1 MGAGLLGCSTHPL
14 PQDVARVSVVDIV
27 RRIRCEAKE
36 GLEDALRRAA
46 AQGAKRRAHVER
58 IRDLSKIGYE
68 FNFVMSENNNAGA
81 SGLTFERAA
90 SHPGDGFKLVLVAD
104 LNSDNSENA
113 RQNTRTFSVVDDLK
127 ELQKARCGRVETTRR
142 NPVYPIT
149 GSIGISEIV
158 RTYIELETMT
168 ELTTVNAEKGQEMIA
183 FSDRLEFTTTFDAA
197 ASAELQ
203 FETAVGS
210 WRLTNASL
218 SGSAFRQDVHK
229 VTVSLARDGGAEPDL
244 PEIARFGRS
253 VRRSPAKPG
262 QLPNFPIQ
270 AIRDKGLQTFLAQRA
285 SVARN
290 RILFEL
296 ERRRHTD
303 ENKDVAERV
312 LGVPVP

>member
-36 GLEDALRRAA
+36 GLEDALQRAA
-46 AQGAKRRAHVER
+46 AQGASRRAHVER

-68 FNFVMSENNNAGA
+68 FRFEISEDNKAGA

-104 LNSDNSENA
+104 LNGDQSENA
-113 RQNTRTFSVVDDLK
+113 RKNTRIFSVIDELK
-127 ELQKARCGRVETTRR
+127 ELHKARCGQVETTRR
-142 NPVYPIT
+142 NLIYPIT
-149 GSIGISEIV
+149 GSIGIAEVV

-168 ELTTVNAEKGQEMIA
+168 ELKTVGGEQDPEMIA
-183 FSDRLEFTTTFDAA
+183 FSDQLAFTTKFDAGA
-197 ASAELQ
+197 NAELK

-210 WRLTNASL
+210 WRLTKASL
-218 SGSAFRQDVHK
+218 SGSASRQDLHK
-229 VTVSLARDGGAEPDL
+229 VTVSLARDGSVDPDL
-244 PEIARFGRS
+244 PETARFGPS

-270 AIRDKGLQTFLAQRA
+270 AVRDKGLQTFLAQRA

-290 RILFEL
+290 RILIEL
-296 ERRRHTD
+296 ERRRRTD
-303 ENKDVAERV
+303 ENKDVASRV
-312 LGVPVP
+312 LGIQLP

>member
-1 MGAGLLGCSTHPL
+1 MGAGLLACSTHPL

-36 GLEDALRRAA
+36 GLEAALRRAA
-46 AQGAKRRAHVER
+46 AQGAKSRAHVER

-68 FNFVMSENNNAGA
+68 FRFEISEDNKAGA
-81 SGLTFERAA
+81 SELIFERAA

-104 LNSDNSENA
+104 LNGDNSENA
-113 RQNTRTFSVVDDLK
+113 RKNTRIFSVIDDLK
-127 ELQKARCGRVETTRR
+127 ELHKARCGRAETTRR

-149 GSIGISEIV
+149 GSIGIAEV
-158 RTYIELETMT
+158 VQTYIELEAMT
-168 ELTTVNAEKGQEMIA
+168 EVTTVNAKKGEEMIA
-183 FSDRLEFTTTFDAA
+183 FSDQLEFTTTFDAGA
-197 ASAELQ
+197 NAELT
-203 FETAVGS
+203 FATVVGS
-210 WRLTNASL
+210 WRLTKASL
-218 SGSAFRQDVHK
+218 SGSAVRQDVHN

-253 VRRSPAKPG
+253 VRRSPAMPG

-270 AIRDKGLQTFLAQRA
+270 AIRDKGLQIFLAQRA

-296 ERRRHTD
+296 ERRRRTD
-303 ENKDVAERV
+303 ENRDVAERV
-312 LGVPVP
+312 LGVALP